1 MDIGIFSGIP
11 GKGQIGKGMWA
22 KPDSMK
28 AMLEAKI
35 GELMA
40 GASTA
45 WVPSPTAA
53 TLHSIHYHRVDV
65 NARQMQLAM
74 RPPTH
79 VEAILDPPIMSEI
92 PSKEDIVHELREN
105 AQSILGY
112 VVRWIDLGVGCSK
125 VPDLSNVG
133 LMEDRVTL
141 RISSQLLANWLH
153 HGLTSEEELRATFM
167 EMAQIVDRQNQA
179 DPKYRPMSH
188 NIDTNIAF
196 QTALKLVLDGRKAPN
211 GYTEYTLH
219 DARKRAKASSG
230 RARL

>member
-1 MDIGIFSGIP
+1 
-11 GKGQIGKGMWA
+11 
-22 KPDSMK
+22 MK

-79 VEAILDPPIMSEI
+79 VEAILDPPLMSEI
-92 PSKEDIVHELREN
+92 PSKAAILHELREN

-133 LMEDRVTL
+133 LMEDRATL
-141 RISSQLLANWLH
+141 RIGSQLMANWLH
-153 HGLTSEEELRATFM
+153 HGLITEAELRDAFE
-167 EMAQIVDRQNQA
+167 EMARVVDQQNSR
-179 DPKYRPMSH
+179 DR
-188 NIDTNIAF
+188 
-196 QTALKLVLDGRKAPN
+196 
-211 GYTEYTLH
+211 
-219 DARKRAKASSG
+219 
-230 RARL
+230 